1 MSCGDELIFESLPEA
16 LVVTALAERLD
27 YMIVDTLQRRI
38 SAQAT
43 MAGKFNII
51 LDFGQVGHIP
61 SVIMSVL
68 VNTLRGLQEEGRKL
82 VLVGMNRHMRA
93 AFKLTRMDT
102 LFDVF
107 DTCED
112 ALEALCQPECD

>member
-1 MSCGDELIFESLPEA
+1 MSCCDDLIFESLPEA
-16 LVVTALAERLD
+16 LVVTAVAERLD

-38 SAQAT
+38 SAQAN
-43 MAGKFNII
+43 MSGKFNII
-51 LDFGQVGHIP
+51 LDLGQVEYIP
-61 SVIMSVL
+61 SVILSVL
-68 VNTLRGLQEEGRKL
+68 VNTLSRLQDEGRML

-102 LFDVF
+102 LFRVF

-112 ALEALCQPECD
+112 ALEALCQPECH

>member
-1 MSCGDELIFESLPEA
+1 MSCCDHMIFESLPEA
-16 LVVTALAERLD
+16 LVVTAVAERLD

-38 SAQAT
+38 SAQAN
-43 MAGKFNII
+43 MSGKFNII
-51 LDFGQVGHIP
+51 LDLGQVEYIP
-61 SVIMSVL
+61 SVILSVL
-68 VNTLRGLQEEGRKL
+68 VNTLSRLQDEGRVL

-93 AFKLTRMDT
+93 AFKLTRMDI